1 MGVDSLESTMGYQV
15 KGAQQQYATELL
27 VYHVNEAA
35 EPTIQP
41 VPLDASSRARLTRWL
56 YNQAVIRARSERKT
70 QFREGYRR
78 RKVNRV
84 LPCAQGLW
92 TQYNP
97 EPISYCLTRP
107 RV

>member
-1 MGVDSLESTMGYQV
+1 MGHQV
-15 KGAQQQYATELL
+15 KGARQQYAPELL
-27 VYHVNEAA
+27 VYQVNEAA
-35 EPTIQP
+35 EPPIP
-41 VPLDASSRARLTRWL
+41 LVPFDASSRARLTRWL
-56 YNQAVIRARSERKT
+56 DNQAVIRARSERKT

-97 EPISYCLTRP
+97 EAISYCLTRP